1 MCDDDNLHTHVIVP
15 DNKSPVEKNT
25 NSLKSSIL
33 SRPDQTPLPRLPWIK
48 EPTGLWEVLP
58 DSTSPSPRGYGECPA
73 RTSTP

>member
-1 MCDDDNLHTHVIVP
+1 MVSVCGGGKILNSRKKHEFSQII
-15 DNKSPVEKNT
+15 
-25 NSLKSSIL
+25 NSLAP
-33 SRPDQTPLPRLPWIK
+33 RPDPTAPWIK